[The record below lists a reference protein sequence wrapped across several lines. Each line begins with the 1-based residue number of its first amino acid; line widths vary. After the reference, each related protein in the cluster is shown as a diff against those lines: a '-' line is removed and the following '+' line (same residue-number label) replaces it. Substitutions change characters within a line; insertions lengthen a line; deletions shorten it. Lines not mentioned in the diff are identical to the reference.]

1 MLKPVVTTDARSFFR
16 SAKMVTIGGLSKQT
30 GCHIETIRYYERIG
44 LLSKSP
50 RTEGG
55 RRLYDREK
63 TKRLVFIRRSRELV
77 FSLEEIR
84 TLLQL
89 VDGKRYT
96 CEEVK
101 AVTDRHLED
110 VRKKIS
116 DLRRLQKTLGD
127 ISSQCEGG
135 LVPNCPIID
144 ALFTET
150 ATNKPYTHYGK
161 PEGCLP

>member
-1 MLKPVVTTDARSFFR
+1 MD
-16 SAKMVTIGGLSKQT
+16 TIGGLSRKT

-44 LLSKSP
+44 LLSKPP

-55 RRLYDREK
+55 HRLYNKEQI
-63 TKRLVFIRRSRELV
+63 KRLVFIRRSRELG

-84 TLLQL
+84 TLLKL

-101 AVTDRHLED
+101 TVTNRHLED

-116 DLRRLQKTLGD
+116 DLRKLKKTLRA

-135 LVPNCPIID
+135 LVPDCPIID
-144 ALFTET
+144 ALF
-150 ATNKPYTHYGK
+150 
-161 PEGCLP
+161 